1 VFATC
6 ACLMPCAAGGD
17 GFSSVV
23 DIFNV
28 TSICPAGYFFD
39 PVNSQ
44 CAPCQPG
51 FFSPSAG
58 SSSCSSCSPGSYS
71 GSSGQS
77 QCTLCLPGTYS
88 NSSESGRCT
97 SCSPGQY
104 CPSPGST
111 KETPCD
117 EGFFCPSGSSAPTPC
132 PRGSFCP
139 ASASAATPCPQN
151 TYGELP
157 KLVSESQCA
166 RCPFS
171 VDSGIGAVECSLP
184 CIPSPWN
191 VNTFQCYSTEG
202 KVIVVL
208 TWCAS
213 LFSAV
218 FFPFKVWSAYK
229 YRRGKLE
236 AKGVRPTLKHLIF
249 FHTALARA
257 VSLQP
262 LIGSAGGV
270 DYADVQHKLL
280 EQEQRMKEHER
291 AIAALQQSAS
301 PPTPSAHRDDA

>member
-1 VFATC
+1 MCLRRVRVS
-6 ACLMPCAAGGD
+6 CLMPCAAL
-17 GFSSVV
+17 SVV

-28 TSICPAGYFFD
+28 TAICPAGSFSAA
-39 PVNSQ
+39 VGVQ

-51 FFSPSAG
+51 FFSSSAG
-58 SSSCSSCSPGSYS
+58 SSSCSPCSPGSYS
-71 GSSGQS
+71 GSFGQS
-77 QCTLCLPGTYS
+77 QCTLCLPGSYS
-88 NSSESGRCT
+88 KSFESVGCT

-117 EGFFCPSGSSAPTPC
+117 EGFFCLSGSPAPTPC

-139 ASASAATPCPQN
+139 ASSAAATPCPLN
-151 TYGELP
+151 TYGDSVQ
-157 KLVSESQCA
+157 LVSESQCT
-166 RCPFS
+166 RCLPGTYS
-171 VDSGIGAVECSLP
+171 TGIGAVECSSPP

-191 VNTFQCYSTEG
+191 VRTFQCYSTEG

-262 LIGSAGGV
+262 LIGSPGGV